1 MGDPNGCMKVN
12 PCKCLMK
19 DGSGVVNLAA
29 LANLEG
35 FIIQDRKVQL
45 EVEGKMME
53 QWVTFSPCH
62 PFSEPMALTNCSY
75 VAVCVVSRDPEA
87 KGGAP
92 QYTGYGKH
100 DDNEFTYSNES
111 KILSVT
117 YRASQEGPLRA
128 VVHYNC
134 SSVSLVTFPPVE
146 DITEVLEIS
155 VQSPCACPS
164 SCQAEDVGPGNI
176 ILIMFAVSLISYF
189 LFGASS
195 LRSMQPHEGSQIT
208 PEPHIWC
215 GICCW
220 ARRNQETSWM
230 DSRLEDD
237 SIDV

>member
-1 MGDPNGCMKVN
+1 MG
-12 PCKCLMK
+12 
-19 DGSGVVNLAA
+19 
-29 LANLEG
+29 
-35 FIIQDRKVQL
+35 F
-45 EVEGKMME
+45 
-53 QWVTFSPCH
+53 
-62 PFSEPMALTNCSY
+62 
-75 VAVCVVSRDPEA
+75 
-87 KGGAP
+87 
-92 QYTGYGKH
+92 GKH

-117 YRASQEGPLRA
+117 YRSSSESPLRA

-195 LRSMQPHEGSQIT
+195 LRSMQTQEGSQIT
-208 PEPHIWC
+208 PEPRIWC

-220 ARRNQETSWM
+220 SRRKQETLLT
-230 DSRLEDD
+230 DSCREDD